1 MSRFLDFLRRMFRRR
16 RRPLGWEPT
25 NIRKYLDTAPTHH
38 IPVADRRDTAPI
50 QDECTYEFKGWPA
63 KPISPSKLT
72 AAWGEQFAE
81 AFRKAVE
88 AAERRIATV
97 QAAAP
102 LNHFAAAV
110 VARTAS
116 PAEFH
121 RIAHARKARTR
132 KKTAH
137 RVLRRARKNLK
148 RRNRH
153 G

>member
-25 NIRKYLDTAPTHH
+25 DIRKYLDTAPTHH
-38 IPVADRRDTAPI
+38 IPVADRRDAVLFKPTAPANA
-50 QDECTYEFKGWPA
+50 EHP
-63 KPISPSKLT
+63 SPSKQT
-72 AAWGEQFAE
+72 AAWGEQFVE
-81 AFRKAVE
+81 ALCRAVK
-88 AAERRIATV
+88 AAERRMAAV

-137 RVLRRARKNLK
+137 RVLRCARKNLK